1 MEESNFLYN
10 FMLYALVIIYKDGK
24 IDRIPVKLNYRSHL
38 EYFRYLKDNSPTFK
52 EICGNCDF
60 EDFPCSDIRHTLCE
74 NGCTLFL
81 NFSIKDIVTHTMVD
95 LPGFQVLV
103 PNEFG
108 SKKQVEEIDKIIDSY
123 SEPYLSF
130 YTYKDNEKV
139 LLSLNE
145 VQEMFDN
152 IDNIRKVA

>member
-1 MEESNFLYN
+1 MEESDLLYN
-10 FMLYALVIIYKDGK
+10 FMYHALVIIYEDGT
-24 IDRIPVKLNYRSHL
+24 IDRVPVKLNYRSHL
-38 EYFRYLKDNSPTFK
+38 EYFRYLKKVSPTFK

-60 EDFPCSDIRHTLCE
+60 EDFSCRDIRHTLCE

-81 NFSIKDIVTHTMVD
+81 NFNIKRVITQTMVD

-108 SKKQVEEIDKIIDSY
+108 SEEQVEEIENIINGY
-123 SEPYLSF
+123 SKPYLSF